1 MFMFNACSILIICD
15 SFQGSYNP
23 SGSGQDPDSDFDPTA
38 EESVG
43 TVRKRGRPGR
53 RSSQPG
59 KRRGRPKKG
68 TKVRWIF
75 NFFFDCMHNFDF
87 RLDRVE
93 TRTRQKTSSK

>member
-1 MFMFNACSILIICD
+1 MRLFDFNVCFFCIII
-15 SFQGSYNP
+15 FQGSYNP

-53 RSSQPG
+53 RSSKPG

-68 TKVRWIF
+68 TKVYSLSLLV
-75 NFFFDCMHNFDF
+75 FF
-87 RLDRVE
+87 
-93 TRTRQKTSSK
+93 